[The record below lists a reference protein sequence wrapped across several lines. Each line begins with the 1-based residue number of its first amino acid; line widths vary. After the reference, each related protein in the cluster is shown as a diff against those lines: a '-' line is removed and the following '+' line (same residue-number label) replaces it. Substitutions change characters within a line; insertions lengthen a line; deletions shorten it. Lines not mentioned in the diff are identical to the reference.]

1 MDDAIKITVMWFY
14 ISVAAMIG
22 VGLLWVAAM
31 ATFWMFPPLIDPP
44 TLVTVFGLLLR
55 LGVMSIVS
63 AFWTGVSVFG
73 WRRVVSEVERW
84 LKTNR
89 VDY

>member
-1 MDDAIKITVMWFY
+1 MDDLIKGAVMWFY
-14 ISVAAMIG
+14 ISVAAMVGI
-22 VGLLWVAAM
+22 GLLWVAAI

-44 TLVTVFGLLLR
+44 NLAAVFGLLLR
-55 LGVMSIVS
+55 VGVMSIVS
-63 AFWTGVSVFG
+63 AFWTGVSVIG
-73 WRRVVSEVERW
+73 WRRMISDVERW

>member
-22 VGLLWVAAM
+22 IGLVWVAAT
-31 ATFWMFPPLIDPP
+31 ATFWMFPPLTDPP
-44 TLVTVFGLLLR
+44 NLATVFGLLLR
-55 LGVMSIVS
+55 LGVLSIVS
-63 AFWTGVSVFG
+63 AFWTGVSVLG
-73 WRRVVSEVERW
+73 WRRAISDVERW
-84 LKTNR
+84 LKTNK